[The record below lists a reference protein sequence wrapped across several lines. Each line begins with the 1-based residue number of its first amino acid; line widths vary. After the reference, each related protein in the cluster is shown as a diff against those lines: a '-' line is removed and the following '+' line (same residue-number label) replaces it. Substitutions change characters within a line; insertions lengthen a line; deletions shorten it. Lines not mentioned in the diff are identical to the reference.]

1 MLTFAAMMT
10 GQSALA
16 MKTIQ
21 AMVDDIPAP
30 FFKENPWADGLMAA
44 PIEVMMRFGKWDEIL
59 AKPQFPDYA
68 PISRSMQHYARAVSY
83 AAKSD
88 VASARKE
95 QALFLEQRKKV
106 AKEATFGNN
115 VGSDLLDA
123 AESLMK
129 GEILYRSGKVEEGL
143 ASMREA
149 VVREDKL
156 RYDEPPDWIQ
166 PTRHSLGAAL
176 LQSGRAKEAE
186 KVFRD
191 DLAKLP
197 GNGWALYGL
206 GRALRAQKKDA
217 EAMSVEKEFAASW
230 VKADLK
236 INSSCL
242 CLPGM

>member
-1 MLTFAAMMT
+1 
-10 GQSALA
+10 

-83 AAKSD
+83 VAKGD

-95 QALFLEQRKKV
+95 QMLFLEQRKKV

-115 VGSDLLDA
+115 VGSDLLDV
-123 AESLMK
+123 AESLMR

-143 ASMREA
+143 ASLREA

-206 GRALRAQKKDA
+206 SRALRAQKKNA
-217 EAMSVEKEFAASW
+217 EAMAVEQEFAGSW